1 MGTQFTEGAKERVTA
16 QESVQR
22 VQSVMD
28 MLQPGLLGRTHGR
41 NPDAQPWAWF
51 LGQPLKHNPG
61 VQLSLSQHPY
71 KSQRRHMR
79 DIVS

>member
-41 NPDAQPWAWF
+41 NPEAQPWARF
-51 LGQPLKHNPG
+51 LSRTPEAQSWSTVAVPMHQALPT
-61 VQLSLSQHPY
+61 VY
-71 KSQRRHMR
+71 A
-79 DIVS
+79 VCC

>member
-41 NPDAQPWAWF
+41 NPEAQPWARF
-51 LGQPLKHNPG
+51 
-61 VQLSLSQHPY
+61 LSQDP
-71 KSQRRHMR
+71 
-79 DIVS
+79 